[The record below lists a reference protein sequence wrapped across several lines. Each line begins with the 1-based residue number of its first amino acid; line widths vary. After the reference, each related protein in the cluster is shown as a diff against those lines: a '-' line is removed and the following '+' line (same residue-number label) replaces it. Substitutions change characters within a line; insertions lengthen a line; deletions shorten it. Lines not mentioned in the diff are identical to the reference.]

1 MNNLVNIEYKGNRLA
16 AIQNKFELEEP
27 VLLEIVKSDP
37 TQNKKYT
44 EWLVRLYSKDLIKTE
59 DLYKATQYLKV
70 FNRCV
75 EKRLIAEDKR
85 DINKCKSLQDVF
97 NIVEKYIE
105 SEEILQNGE
114 SEAQTL
120 VFESENWKVHIPKT
134 FKESQVLGSGTQWCT
149 SSSNGEETFNTY
161 NKSGFL
167 IIFLDKN
174 SGGVEGKF
182 QLHLETDQ
190 FADYKDSM
198 KSFSTFLTKHPDLHP
213 FMIQHLKQAASELK
227 QRIQDEHFILDY
239 NENIKGLEKVLKCE
253 VYSEELSHILSTSE
267 EIPCNIIFKN
277 LTHFRF
283 DRLKKIGGGADFQ
296 ASKGVCPKLKDIGG
310 YAYFRG
316 YEGEL
321 PKLEK
326 IGGDADFRDSKGTC
340 PELKEIGGS
349 AYFRGYRGELP
360 KLEKIG
366 GAADF
371 QDSKVVCPKLKR

>member
-1 MNNLVNIEYKGNRLA
+1 MNNLVNIEYKGRLA
-16 AIQNKFELEEP
+16 AIQNKFELDES
-27 VLLEIVKSDP
+27 VLVEVVKSDP

-44 EWLVRLYSKDLIKTE
+44 EWLVRLYSKDLIKIE
-59 DLYKATQYLKV
+59 DLYKATQYLKI

-85 DINKCKSLQDVF
+85 DINKSKTLQDLF

-105 SEEILQNGE
+105 SEEILKDGE
-114 SEAQTL
+114 IEAQTL

-182 QLHLETDQ
+182 QLHLETNQ

-198 KSFSTFLTKHPDLHP
+198 QSFMEFLKKHPDLHP
-213 FMIQHLKQAASELK
+213 FMRQHLKQAASELK
-227 QRIQDEHFILDY
+227 QLIQDERFILDY

-267 EIPCNIIFKN
+267 EIPCDIIFKN

-283 DRLKKIGGGADFQ
+283 DRLKKIGGYAD
-296 ASKGVCPKLKDIGG
+296 
-310 YAYFRG
+310 FRG
-316 YEGEL
+316 YGGEL

-326 IGGDADFRDSKGTC
+326 IGGN
-340 PELKEIGGS
+340 
-349 AYFRGYRGELP
+349 
-360 KLEKIG
+360 
-366 GAADF
+366 ADF

>member
-1 MNNLVNIEYKGNRLA
+1 MDNLVNIEYQGNRLDY
-16 AIQNKFELEEP
+16 IQNKFELEEP

-44 EWLVRLYSKDLIKTE
+44 EWLVRLYSKDLIKIE
-59 DLYKATQYLKV
+59 DLYKATQYLKL

-85 DINKCKSLQDVF
+85 DINKYKTLQDLF

-105 SEEILQNGE
+105 SEEILKDGE
-114 SEAQTL
+114 IETQTL

-198 KSFSTFLTKHPDLHP
+198 KSFSAFLRKHPDLHP
-213 FMIQHLKQAASELK
+213 FMIQHLEQAASELK

-239 NENIKGLEKVLKCE
+239 NENIKSLEKVLKCE
-253 VYSEELSHILSTSE
+253 VYSETLSNILRTSE
-267 EIPCNIIFKN
+267 EIPCNIVFKN

-283 DRLKKIGGGADFQ
+283 DRLKKIGG
-296 ASKGVCPKLKDIGG
+296 
-310 YAYFRG
+310 Y
-316 YEGEL
+316 
-321 PKLEK
+321 
-326 IGGDADFRDSKGTC
+326 ADFRDSKMTC
-340 PELKEIGGS
+340 PKLKEIGGN
-349 AYFRGYRGELP
+349 
-360 KLEKIG
+360 
-366 GAADF
+366 ADF